1 VRTVSTVCGH
11 FVRRSGRRPSRPVGH
26 IHPCTPA
33 VDGFHDRLPPVV
45 VKAVHRFDAGRAM
58 PRACSDAVA
67 SRLGSG
73 CEGLGIWL
81 T

>member
-1 VRTVSTVCGH
+1 
-11 FVRRSGRRPSRPVGH
+11 VRRSGRRDLM
-26 IHPCTPA
+26 I
-33 VDGFHDRLPPVV
+33 
-45 VKAVHRFDAGRAM
+45 FDMR
-58 PRACSDAVA
+58 RVFSDAVA